1 MHKYFFNFLRVNV
14 LNVKIE
20 LDFISFF
27 GVLNVSYY
35 NYLAHLK
42 TVEYKMNKLENENH
56 QLKTNKDDIINAMED
71 DLRKLERE
79 NGQIRNLIQS
89 KYDLLLIIEKVI

>member
-1 MHKYFFNFLRVNV
+1 
-14 LNVKIE
+14 
-20 LDFISFF
+20 
-27 GVLNVSYY
+27 
-35 NYLAHLK
+35 
-42 TVEYKMNKLENENH
+42 MNKLENENH

-89 KYDLLLIIEKVI
+89 KLDVLVNIEKVIW